1 MSEVFDGYERQY
13 CEISASLSRKCTA
26 ASSLLGGMLSPRI
39 NHLLIFVFKILLDSN
54 RLLAILMIDVSMHAE
69 KLKQKASEI
78 KSGID
83 GAEALVTLFFSV
95 SVTK

>member
-26 ASSLLGGMLSPRI
+26 ASSLSGGMLSPTIISRSRLELSTI
-39 NHLLIFVFKILLDSN
+39 LLI
-54 RLLAILMIDVSMHAE
+54 DVCMHAE
-69 KLKQKASEI
+69 KLKQNASEI

-83 GAEALVTLFFSV
+83 GAEALVPYSSL
-95 SVTK
+95 